1 MTIKDLATLT
11 GYSIGTVSRAL
22 NDHPNVSPKAR
33 YAILEAAKKHGFR
46 FNPNAKNL
54 KQQRSNDIIAV
65 VKGTSNELFGSLI
78 EVIQTLVAQTP
89 YALVVDYIDEDLDE
103 VRRAANL
110 CREKKPRGVL
120 FLGGNQDNFRN
131 GFSEIDV
138 PSVLVTNGAEQ
149 LSFENLSSVTSDDY
163 QGGLLAAEHLISL
176 GHRKFVVIGGDRQ
189 VSDITGLR
197 YQGCIE
203 GFRKNGIEF
212 NEDKGYEDI
221 RFSYNDGYHAM
232 KRLLAGGVEFT
243 AVFAM
248 ADVIAVGAIRA
259 LRDAGKRVPEDVSV
273 VGFDGLEIGTYTVPR
288 LDTVVQD
295 VEKLATRS
303 VQILL
308 KQIAGQQTCYHEMI
322 PVFGKWRES
331 TRKL

>member
-1 MTIKDLATLT
+1 MTIKDLAALT

-163 QGGLLAAEHLISL
+163 QGGLLAVEHLISL

-221 RFSYNDGYHAM
+221 RFSYNDGYRAM

-259 LRDAGKRVPEDVSV
+259 LRDAGKWVPEDVSV

-308 KQIAGQQTCYHEMI
+308 EQIAGQRTCYHEMI

>member
-1 MTIKDLATLT
+1 MTIKDLAALT

-33 YAILEAAKKHGFR
+33 RAILEAAKEHGFQ

-78 EVIQTLVAQTP
+78 EVIQTLVSQTP

-103 VRRAANL
+103 VRRAVNL

-120 FLGGNQDNFRN
+120 FLGGNQDNFRA
-131 GFSEIDV
+131 GFAEIDV
-138 PSVLVTNGAEQ
+138 PSVLVTNGAQQ

-163 QGGLLAAEHLISL
+163 QGGLLAAERLISL

-197 YQGCIE
+197 YRGCME

-212 NEDKGYEDI
+212 DEENGYEDI
-221 RFSYNDGYHAM
+221 RFSYNDGYNAM
-232 KRLLAGGVEFT
+232 KRLLSGGVEFT

-308 KQIAGQQTCYHEMI
+308 EQIGGQQTCYHEMI

>member
-1 MTIKDLATLT
+1 MTIKDLAALT

-163 QGGLLAAEHLISL
+163 QGGLLAVEHLISL

-221 RFSYNDGYHAM
+221 RFSYNDGYRAM

-248 ADVIAVGAIRA
+248 ADVIAVGAIRD
-259 LRDAGKRVPEDVSV
+259 LRDAGKWVPEDVSV

-308 KQIAGQQTCYHEMI
+308 EQIAGQRTCYHEMI